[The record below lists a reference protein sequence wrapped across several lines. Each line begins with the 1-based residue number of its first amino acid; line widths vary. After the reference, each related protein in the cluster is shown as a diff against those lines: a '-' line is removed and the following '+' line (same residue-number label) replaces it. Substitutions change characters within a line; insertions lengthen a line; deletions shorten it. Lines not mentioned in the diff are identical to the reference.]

1 MLSPDLHTFAIVIGV
16 YHLFNFLFN
25 AWPDTRRKDHIRL
38 NEDVCP
44 FTRTTLSCGTG
55 PQYPGGISLQV
66 IQCKAAMNKD
76 CRIFAWDDAMQE
88 QAPGH
93 RKWFNKDLL

>member
-1 MLSPDLHTFAIVIGV
+1 
-16 YHLFNFLFN
+16 
-25 AWPDTRRKDHIRL
+25 
-38 NEDVCP
+38 
-44 FTRTTLSCGTG
+44 
-55 PQYPGGISLQV
+55 
-66 IQCKAAMNKD
+66 MNKD